1 MRKFAMKKYQKWF
14 LCYHLPCSFKIFTKT
29 LLSSMQ
35 SRILRKSGKKH
46 PYILQALKRIDVGA
60 FVDIQDKAGY
70 LEKLR
75 GYPQYFFVDCNS
87 PCKDLLFSRLAQ
99 IPLYLVGNV
108 LKCFKRSIKYKN
120 GCLSNTSISFL
131 LGLKTK
137 ALVL

>member
-1 MRKFAMKKYQKWF
+1 M
-14 LCYHLPCSFKIFTKT
+14 

-35 SRILRKSGKKH
+35 SWILRKSGKKH
-46 PYILQALKRIDVGA
+46 PYILQALKKIDVGV
-60 FVDIQDKAGY
+60 FVDIQNKAGY

-75 GYPQYFFVDCNS
+75 GYPQLFS
-87 PCKDLLFSRLAQ
+87 LDLLFSLLAQ

-120 GCLSNTSISFL
+120 GCLNNTSISFL

-137 ALVL
+137 PLVLWFFFS